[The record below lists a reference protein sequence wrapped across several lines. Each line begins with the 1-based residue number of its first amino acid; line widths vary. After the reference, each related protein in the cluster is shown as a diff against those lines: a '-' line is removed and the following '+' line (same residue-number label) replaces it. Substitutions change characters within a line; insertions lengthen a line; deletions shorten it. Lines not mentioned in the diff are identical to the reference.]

1 MKKRAILV
9 AAGIVAAG
17 VAAVV
22 AATSMTKES
31 ASTEQPK
38 TSQTVAAAEPAADK
52 ASMPVAGS
60 VVFIDGNGNRVQPT
74 QKQLEELRNN
84 TKKGTRSMG
93 GDPTVVAVDPNDP
106 SKGVKMTNIPPA
118 AAAARINADGK
129 LEAQCFDNAAEAK
142 KFMEGAEVNGHSH
155 ENEAAK

>member
-1 MKKRAILV
+1 MKKRTILA

-31 ASTEQPK
+31 ASTQQPK
-38 TSQTVAAAEPAADK
+38 ASQTVAAAEPAADK

-60 VVFIDGNGNRVQPT
+60 IVFIDGNGNRVQPT
-74 QKQLEELRNN
+74 QKQLEELRKN

-93 GDPTVVAVDPNDP
+93 GDPTVTAADPNDP
-106 SKGVKMTNIPPA
+106 SKGLKMTNIPPA

-129 LEAQCFDNAAEAK
+129 LETQCFDNAAEAK
-142 KFMEGAEVNGHSH
+142 KFVEGAEATGHSH